1 MFDEMESRIDGVV
14 ISTPDHCH
22 FHPAWWA
29 MQRGKHVYLEKP
41 LAHCVWEI
49 RELTKLA
56 AEKKIATQL
65 GAQRHA
71 MAALRGGVEIVQAG
85 TIGTIK
91 ECHSWIDS
99 SRGMPTPTAGPQT
112 IPSSLKWD
120 LWLGPTADR
129 PYSKDYVPYNWR
141 FWWDFGTGDTGN
153 WGCHILDIP
162 YWALGLKYP
171 THVEGSGP
179 TPDPQ
184 RTPKSLTTRLDFPAD
199 GNRPAVSLHWYQGTP
214 PILKQLGLDGKNMN
228 NLFIGADGMLLC
240 GFGKYHL
247 LPEKKFG
254 GFKKPAATLPP
265 SPGFHQEWF
274 NACRGGK
281 PATCNF
287 NYSGPM
293 AETVL
298 LANIAYRVQGNFD
311 WNAATLSPTGDAAAA
326 VEKYL
331 RDPFRKGWEI

>member
-1 MFDEMESRIDGVV
+1 M
-14 ISTPDHCH
+14 
-22 FHPAWWA
+22 
-29 MQRGKHVYLEKP
+29 
-41 LAHCVWEI
+41 
-49 RELTKLA
+49 
-56 AEKKIATQL
+56 
-65 GAQRHA
+65 
-71 MAALRGGVEIVQAG
+71 EIVQAG

-99 SRGMPTPTAGPQT
+99 NRGMPTPTAGPQT
-112 IPSSLKWD
+112 VPSSLKWD

-171 THVEGSGP
+171 TRVEGSGP

-184 RTPKSLTTRLDFPAD
+184 RTPKSMATRLDFPAD

-214 PILKQLGLDGKNMN
+214 PIVKELGLDAKGMN
-228 NLFIGADGMLLC
+228 NLFIGTDGMLLC
-240 GFGKYHL
+240 GFGKHRL
-247 LPEKKFG
+247 LAEKKFAD
-254 GFKKPAATLPP
+254 FKKPAASLPP

-287 NYSGPM
+287 DYSGPM
-293 AETVL
+293 AESVL
-298 LANIAYRVQGNFD
+298 LANIAYRVQGSFD
-311 WNAATLSPTGDAAAA
+311 WNAATLTPTGTAGAA